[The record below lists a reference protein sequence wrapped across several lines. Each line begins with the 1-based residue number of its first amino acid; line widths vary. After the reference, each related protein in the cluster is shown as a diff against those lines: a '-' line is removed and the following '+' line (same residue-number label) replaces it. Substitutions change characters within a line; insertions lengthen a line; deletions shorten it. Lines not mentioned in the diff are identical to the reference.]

1 MLAHTCFPRLKIAR
15 EVKKKSIIRG
25 QNTVLRITLFV
36 VVANVF
42 VAVHEAIVAI
52 IRSALA
58 QEFIRKKSEKERERR
73 E

>member
-1 MLAHTCFPRLKIAR
+1 MR
-15 EVKKKSIIRG
+15 EKSKKKSIIRG